1 MSVQP
6 AIPTLFLVPDDS
18 KTDYT
23 SIYAVATAYAH
34 SGLMLN
40 EYADKEQA
48 FEFAFPA
55 MVCSSFALELF
66 MKFFL
71 TLGNS
76 ENPGGPESSR
86 HGHKLGELWARL
98 KPEHQDLIAGMHQNT
113 TGQPFTN
120 ALDRRK
126 ELFLERLEEVGESPF
141 IKWRYVHEV
150 AEPTLMSHGA
160 ILKVL
165 DALGH
170 AAEFV
175 MKERR
180 AATAADA
187 SASPPGATPDPA

>member
-1 MSVQP
+1 MTTKP
-6 AIPTLFLVPDDS
+6 AIPTLFLIPDDDH
-18 KTDYT
+18 KTDYK
-23 SIYAVATAYAH
+23 SIYAIATAYAH

-48 FEFAFPA
+48 MEFTFPA

-71 TLGNS
+71 TLANADDVS
-76 ENPGGPESSR
+76 AAPASR
-86 HGHKLGELWARL
+86 RGHELDILWVRL

-126 ELFLERLEEVGESPF
+126 ELFLEALKDIGESPF
-141 IKWRYVHEV
+141 IKWRYVHEFV
-150 AEPTLMSHGA
+150 EPTLMSQGA
-160 ILKVL
+160 IHQVL

-170 AAEFV
+170 AAEHV
-175 MKERR
+175 MKARR
-180 AATAADA
+180 AAQA
-187 SASPPGATPDPA
+187 SLDLG

>member
-1 MSVQP
+1 MSTKP
-6 AIPTLFLVPDDS
+6 AIPTLFLIPDDN

-23 SIYAVATAYAH
+23 SIYAIATAYAH

-40 EYADKEQA
+40 EYADKKQA
-48 FEFAFPA
+48 FEFTFPA

-71 TLGNS
+71 TLGNAES
-76 ENPGGPESSR
+76 QSGQPSSR
-86 HGHKLGELWARL
+86 HGHNLGDLWVRL

-113 TGQPFTN
+113 TGQPLTN
-120 ALDRRK
+120 ALDQRK
-126 ELFLERLEEVGESPF
+126 RIFSKALEEVGESPF

-160 ILKVL
+160 ILRVL

-170 AAEFV
+170 AAEHV

-180 AATAADA
+180 VAAAA
-187 SASPPGATPDPA
+187 SAAPDSEGGLR